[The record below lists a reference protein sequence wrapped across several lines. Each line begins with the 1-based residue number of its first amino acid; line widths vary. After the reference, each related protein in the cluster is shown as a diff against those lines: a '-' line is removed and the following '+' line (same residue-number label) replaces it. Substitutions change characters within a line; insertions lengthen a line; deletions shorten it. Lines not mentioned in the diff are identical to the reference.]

1 MVARAY
7 NHTTAVAAAEPSGLA
22 VSMLV
27 SVFDPFGCGTY
38 VPEGGFFLNDR
49 MLGFSREPGSPNAP
63 APGKRPVHT
72 LSPALFERD
81 GRAVAIATPGADGQV
96 QVLLQLLQA
105 LVDEDADPA
114 EALERGRWRAVAGR
128 VLLEEDLADTLGAGA
143 RGARPRRRRGRDRR
157 RPLRLRVHGPGGP
170 GRRRGDGLG
179 RQPARVVGR
188 GVVVA
193 IVAAIVVLALLVG
206 LAVVYNRLVRDRNR
220 VRHTWADIDALLV
233 RRAAAIPRL
242 AAIVDAAFDHE
253 RETLE
258 EVAQARA
265 AVEAA
270 GGGPTVEHGLAERR
284 LGVAGQRLVAVA
296 EAYPELRAQAAAAD
310 LIAALKDVEG
320 DLSRA
325 RMVYNRTVQTYEDRR
340 RALPG
345 ALVAGPLG
353 FRHQPYWQPSE
364 PIVG

>member
-1 MVARAY
+1 
-7 NHTTAVAAAEPSGLA
+7 
-22 VSMLV
+22 
-27 SVFDPFGCGTY
+27 
-38 VPEGGFFLNDR
+38 
-49 MLGFSREPGSPNAP
+49 
-63 APGKRPVHT
+63 
-72 LSPALFERD
+72 
-81 GRAVAIATPGADGQV
+81 
-96 QVLLQLLQA
+96 
-105 LVDEDADPA
+105 
-114 EALERGRWRAVAGR
+114 
-128 VLLEEDLADTLGAGA
+128 
-143 RGARPRRRRGRDRR
+143 
-157 RPLRLRVHGPGGP
+157 
-170 GRRRGDGLG
+170 
-179 RQPARVVGR
+179 VGR

-193 IVAAIVVLALLVG
+193 ILAGLVVLALLVG
-206 LAVVYNRLVRDRNR
+206 LALVYNRLVRDRNR

-242 AAIVDAAFDHE
+242 AGIVDAAFDHE

-265 AVEAA
+265 AVESA

-296 EAYPELRAQAAAAD
+296 EAYPELQAQAAAAD

-320 DLSRA
+320 DLARA

-353 FRHQPYWQPSE
+353 FRHEPYWQPSE

>member
-1 MVARAY
+1 M
-7 NHTTAVAAAEPSGLA
+7 
-22 VSMLV
+22 
-27 SVFDPFGCGTY
+27 
-38 VPEGGFFLNDR
+38 GGR
-49 MLGFSREPGSPNAP
+49 
-63 APGKRPVHT
+63 
-72 LSPALFERD
+72 
-81 GRAVAIATPGADGQV
+81 
-96 QVLLQLLQA
+96 
-105 LVDEDADPA
+105 
-114 EALERGRWRAVAGR
+114 
-128 VLLEEDLADTLGAGA
+128 
-143 RGARPRRRRGRDRR
+143 
-157 RPLRLRVHGPGGP
+157 
-170 GRRRGDGLG
+170 
-179 RQPARVVGR
+179 PARVLG
-188 GVVVA
+188 GSVVIA
-193 IVAAIVVLALLVG
+193 IAVAIVVLALLVG

-253 RETLE
+253 RETLK

-270 GGGPTVEHGLAERR
+270 GGGPTLEHGAAERR

-296 EAYPELRAQAAAAD
+296 ESYPELHAQAATAD

-320 DLSRA
+320 DLARA

-353 FRHQPYWQPSE
+353 FRQEPYWQPSD